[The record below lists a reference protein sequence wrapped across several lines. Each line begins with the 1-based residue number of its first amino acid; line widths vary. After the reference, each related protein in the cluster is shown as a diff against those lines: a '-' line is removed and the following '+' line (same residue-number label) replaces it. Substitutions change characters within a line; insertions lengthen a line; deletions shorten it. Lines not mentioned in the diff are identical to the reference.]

1 MSASVLPVLAGAEE
15 ATRELPMPPLV
26 YGILMLALFVLL
38 LAFTWSFRG
47 TAYKVRDKH
56 SNTSG
61 GGHH

>member
-1 MSASVLPVLAGAEE
+1 
-15 ATRELPMPPLV
+15 LPMPPVV
-26 YGILMLALFVLL
+26 YGILMFVLFVLL